1 MLVPKLDERV
11 DVKGIDIVLRQRM
24 LRSVKPDAERGAY
37 RFRRFGDALDDL
49 APTRRF
55 DAGIIN
61 RRDEIGLARH
71 EDGPPPGERPCKHTF
86 S

>member
-24 LRSVKPDAERGAY
+24 LRSVKPDAERAAY
-37 RFRRFGDALDDL
+37 RFRRFGDALYDL
-49 APTRRF
+49 LPTRGF
-55 DAGIIN
+55 DAGVVDC
-61 RRDEIGLARH
+61 RDKIGLARH
-71 EDGPPPGERPCKHTF
+71 GDGPPPGERPRKHTF